1 MSEHRNDWVDTVS
14 MDDRPYRPAAPQA
27 SLPASLMAPAPRR
40 EAPVSRALSI
50 EFTGSGSEYFRI
62 WIVNMLLTFIT
73 VGLYLPF
80 AKARRISYF
89 HANTLVDG
97 QALAFHGDPWKMF
110 RGFVLLGLLTG
121 AYAFAGQVSPF
132 GAFIALCAMVALWPA
147 LWRASMQFRLGNTS
161 WRGLRFRF
169 DGELA
174 DAYKAFLPVYL
185 PLLLLAVVQTAYAK
199 ELGEIKNPADI
210 SGVLGLLFTPM
221 LLMYAA
227 MPWSLSLIKRYQ
239 HGGYVYAG
247 ERTQLDVSTLRY
259 YGLALKS
266 FLLLIGVGT
275 LLGLVGF
282 MFVRMMAALKPSP
295 VLTLVGF
302 IVIYVGFFALLAPY
316 FTARMQNLVWNGTAS
331 PLLRFSSQLSMRS
344 LSWLTFKNWL
354 LTALT
359 LGLYRPFAAINT
371 TKLRL
376 AAMGIE
382 TVGDIDTWASH
393 YVDQP
398 DAAGDAAGDF
408 FGIDMGL

>member
-1 MSEHRNDWVDTVS
+1 MSEHRNEWVDTVS
-14 MDDRPYRPAAPQA
+14 MDDRP
-27 SLPASLMAPAPRR
+27 SLPSPLTAAAPRR
-40 EAPVSRALSI
+40 EAQPPRTLSI

-62 WIVNMLLTFIT
+62 WIVNMLLIFLT

-80 AKARRISYF
+80 AKARRIGYF
-89 HANTLVDG
+89 YSNTLIDG

-121 AYAFAGQVSPF
+121 AYAFAGQVSPL
-132 GAFIALCAMVALWPA
+132 GAFVALCAMVAMWPA

-174 DAYKAFLPVYL
+174 DAYKAFLPVYVPVL
-185 PLLLLAVVQTAYAK
+185 ILAVVQAVYAK
-199 ELGEIKNPADI
+199 DFQALQQSKDAALP
-210 SGVLGLLFTPM
+210 SGLMGLLVTPV

-227 MPWSLSLIKRYQ
+227 MPWALSLIKRYQ

-266 FLLLIGVGT
+266 FLMMLGLGT
-275 LLGLVGF
+275 LFGLVAF
-282 MFVRMMAALKPSP
+282 ALVAMMALLRSPLLMALGVF
-295 VLTLVGF
+295 VLY
-302 IVIYVGFFALLAPY
+302 IGFFALLAPY
-316 FTARMQNLVWNGTAS
+316 FTARLQNLVWNGTSS
-331 PLLRFSSQLSMRS
+331 PQLRFGSQLKVRS

-359 LGLYRPFAAINT
+359 LGLYRPFAAVNT
-371 TKLRL
+371 ARLRL
-376 AAMGIE
+376 AAMQIE
-382 TVGDIDTWASH
+382 TAGDIDGWTSH
-393 YVDQP
+393 YVEAQ
-398 DAAGDAAGDF
+398 DASGEAAGDF